1 MENLQDSIRRV
12 LSMCREVT
20 VWREDFDP
28 GTAEWYTLLAL
39 SQETHRLL
47 ISLPAELLPE
57 EERPSP
63 AMAEIL
69 DALQDATKEGAK

>member
-1 MENLQDSIRRV
+1 MDSITDSIRKV

-20 VWREDFDP
+20 AWRESFDS
-28 GTAEWYTLLAL
+28 GTSEWYTLLAL
-39 SQETHRLL
+39 AQETHRLL

-69 DALQDATKEGAK
+69 DALQEATKENAK